1 MFINVYFTFCKFKDY
16 KESKAEITD
25 PGENVSYY
33 LKKSLISLI
42 MGTGRKKKT
51 VLAMQA
57 VEYFKYCL
65 LETKQGEEWPDY
77 SGSEGEGAVSSV
89 STGVC

>member
-1 MFINVYFTFCKFKDY
+1 MRECFILLE
-16 KESKAEITD
+16 KEF
-25 PGENVSYY
+25 NQSYHGDW
-33 LKKSLISLI
+33 KKE
-42 MGTGRKKKT
+42 KNT

-77 SGSEGEGAVSSV
+77 SGSEGEGAVSRV